1 MESFS
6 ANEYFPVYISYVQSI
21 AAYGRLDIA
30 EMGVSMI
37 MVFNALA
44 TTLQPEFLAPSARR
58 HT

>member
-1 MESFS
+1 MEKFS

-30 EMGVSMI
+30 EMVVSVI
-37 MVFNALA
+37 MVLNALA
-44 TTLQPEFLAPSARR
+44 TTMQPEFLGLSVPR